1 MSTSIPADK
10 SGQGLL
16 LVVFLSSYLQ
26 RNMTIYK
33 EAQGGVNI
41 NTGRLEWTR
50 ITLGSLSF
58 LVAVEEYDYLQRG
71 TGRCQHQN
79 RQIRVDK
86 DYTWFS
92 FFPRSCGGR

>member
-1 MSTSIPADK
+1 
-10 SGQGLL
+10 
-16 LVVFLSSYLQ
+16 
-26 RNMTIYK
+26 MTIYK

-41 NTGRLEWTR
+41 NTGRLERTR

-58 LVAVEEYDYLQRG
+58 LVAVEEGDYLQRG
-71 TGRCQHQN
+71 TGRCQHQY

-92 FFPRSCGGR
+92 FFPRSCRGI